1 MKTIREKNQACQR
14 FQVVVEAKEES
25 RAESETEIDAFSDES
40 WEEIHAP
47 SSEDDTE
54 DHLIDL
60 DFALV

>member
-1 MKTIREKNQACQR
+1 MKTIREKDQACQR
-14 FQVVVEAKEES
+14 FQVVVEAKEEN

-47 SSEDDTE
+47 PSEDDDK

-60 DFALV
+60 DFALA